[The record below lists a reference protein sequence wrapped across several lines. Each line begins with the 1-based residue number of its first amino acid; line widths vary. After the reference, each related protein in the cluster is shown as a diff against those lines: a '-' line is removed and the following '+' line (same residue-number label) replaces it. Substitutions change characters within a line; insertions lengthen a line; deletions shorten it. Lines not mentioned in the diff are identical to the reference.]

1 MNNNIPYPLL
11 QQAIL
16 SQLYY
21 LDESEI
27 RAHTENMFG
36 EIYEYFKHNNIEN
49 NSLEN
54 ISETYNFYKSIKDVF
69 TYYKDN
75 LSETYIK
82 WLVKNF
88 GDDFYEIY
96 YGKIGHPK
104 SFNFVFKKIIY
115 NCNKFFKHAEQ
126 MKIYCKNNY
135 EK

>member
-1 MNNNIPYPLL
+1 
-11 QQAIL
+11 
-16 SQLYY
+16 
-21 LDESEI
+21 
-27 RAHTENMFG
+27 MFG
-36 EIYEYFKHNNIEN
+36 EIDDYFKHNIVN

-75 LSETYIK
+75 LSETYIN

-126 MKIYCKNNY
+126 MKIYCKNKY

>member
-1 MNNNIPYPLL
+1 MGFSTGTENKWDYEKFSGIINDGTNNI
-11 QQAIL
+11 
-16 SQLYY
+16 
-21 LDESEI
+21 
-27 RAHTENMFG
+27 G
-36 EIYEYFKHNNIEN
+36 ELNGIKT
-49 NSLEN
+49 SLEN

-126 MKIYCKNNY
+126 MKIYCKNKY